1 MRLFLSAVGIT
12 LVSAAPS
19 AFGGQESPPP
29 SPPRSVMVGVYT
41 PDQATRGRSAH
52 RTHCT
57 SCHGTTNYSGE
68 AFEKLFVG
76 STVFD
81 MFDRLRTTMPEDNP
95 GIVPVPEYIDIIAYI
110 LSVNGYPQGESELK
124 PDEADLRSIAID
136 SAPPRK

>member
-1 MRLFLSAVGIT
+1 MRLFLSVVGLAV
-12 LVSAAPS
+12 LSAVPA
-19 AFGGQESPPP
+19 AFTGQESPPP
-29 SPPRSVMVGVYT
+29 STPRSVMSGVYT
-41 PDQATRGRSAH
+41 ADQATRGRSSH

-95 GIVPVPEYIDIIAYI
+95 GIVPMPEYVDIVAYI
-110 LSVNGYPQGESELK
+110 LSVNGYPQGEAELK
-124 PDEADLRSIAID
+124 PDEAELRNIAID